1 MDQATVHHASCGCG
15 ALSVVAHGEPAR
27 VLLCS
32 CTTCQ
37 KRTGSALG
45 ITALWPQDSV
55 VVTGPSTKWVR
66 AGQGGRVIDQHFC
79 ATCGTTLWWRG
90 DFAPGMTCVA
100 GGCFEETDFL
110 DPGHAYWVSRRPAWF
125 ANCDRIASSETQG

>member
-66 AGQGGRVIDQHFC
+66 PGQGGRD
-79 ATCGTTLWWRG
+79 
-90 DFAPGMTCVA
+90 
-100 GGCFEETDFL
+100 
-110 DPGHAYWVSRRPAWF
+110 RPAF
-125 ANCDRIASSETQG
+125 LRDLRHNPVVARRFRPRHDLRRGGLL